1 MKEFDLSDK
10 EIKSLLQEEGL
21 EEPTMAFNTAILTQ
35 IKNLEEM
42 AKPVTAPKWLIISLL
57 FILIISSIIGL
68 GRIQLPQSEF
78 LRKVD
83 FSIFDFGIALSRS
96 YLWVSVSVVV
106 MLCLAVLFD
115 KYVINGAKTRG

>member
-21 EEPTMAFNTAILTQ
+21 EESTMAFNTAILTQ

-42 AKPVTAPKWLIISLL
+42 SKPVTAPKWLIISLL
-57 FILIISSIIGL
+57 LILGISSIIGL
-68 GRIQLPQSEF
+68 SRIQIPQSEF
-78 LRKVD
+78 LSKID
-83 FSIFDFGIALSRS
+83 FTRFDFGLEISRS

-106 MLCLAVLFD
+106 MLWMAVLFD
-115 KYVINGAKTRG
+115 KYVIHGAKTRG